1 MLSDPIVQEIL
12 MDITDDEKDSFSILE
27 SILKGKVSDLEIAE
41 ETDIKLSTVRKVL
54 YKLND
59 AGITSYKKT
68 QDPETKW
75 FVYSWKFE
83 QENVSDII
91 TKKYEKLSEEIEKSI
106 KSEEAN
112 MFFACKANEHRY
124 KFEKA
129 SEYNFSCP
137 KCGESL
143 EHQDNSAILRKLLK
157 EKADAVSLAKSN
169 GKYSIL
175 I

>member
-12 MDITDDEKDSFSILE
+12 MDITDDEKGSFSILE

-59 AGITSYKKT
+59 AGLTSYEKT

-83 QENVSDII
+83 EENVSDII
-91 TKKYEKLSEEIEKSI
+91 TKNMKSYQKKLKNLSS
-106 KSEEAN
+106 
-112 MFFACKANEHRY
+112 
-124 KFEKA
+124 
-129 SEYNFSCP
+129 
-137 KCGESL
+137 
-143 EHQDNSAILRKLLK
+143 RKKQTCSSHAKLMDIDTNLK
-157 EKADAVSLAKSN
+157 KHLNTTFHAQNVVNL
-169 GKYSIL
+169 
-175 I
+175 